1 MRFDVSKRAKRLFE
15 YHEFR
20 VLLTTCSLSLSQA
33 KGLVRLFWLLNLNQ
47 KLVAHHQLFENLIAF
62 FESEVFSDLKCI
74 DDDYR
79 FYPGKSTNYRWSNDL
94 TNWIS
99 TLKVIL
105 SKKDEL
111 SLAIPK
117 FMLVRSASGKR
128 NPMDG
133 YGMDRHPIAAAL
145 WSRHQTTLTY
155 PPRPENSNEYRYF
168 LLQAHLCLAHIRCRA
183 KIKLRDYLRYDGIN
197 EHAPSSVKTG
207 DISRVVRD
215 CYEDSHSGIVK
226 DLSVLLPPDAFLGG
240 MTFAELS
247 RESVGILA
255 PVDANDK
262 FIRIVR
268 FFKGVRK
275 ELFGHRKKRTVT
287 TRSHTGRTAY
297 EAAYHPGCDP
307 ISDSIWLHTP
317 VVDDDPEYPSDPG
330 VEVLQIDNEASAIED
345 ESDDER
351 VDSGLSPKPKPVPV
365 LKLYFPEEIG
375 GGLRQARLQYLAAEM
390 HSQALASAYEYL
402 SDTEHFYIEQ
412 KLQAEI
418 SVYLTGKVA
427 NTNQAQVALILKLI
441 RHFGITPDQARNIQI
456 IDVTKVESPDRIALL
471 VDNTNQSPSF
481 RWSLPGLQPKYLK
494 GHEWDEAL
502 NRDRADR
509 LTLPDFAGLGPEIIA
524 FMERSGRQPAHPFS
538 LEEKTFTRLA
548 KELLESVGGDRLT
561 IAKLRRTVT
570 ARILYRHRDP
580 VIIWLL
586 TADQRKIGEPRLYYA
601 RYPVAVLQEIYR
613 KVSIGVLRAIG
624 KRYSGPPV
632 PYDPAIWN
640 SPSVGCRYV
649 LSIDA
654 VTRLVRTVKKQVQ
667 ASLPDNAGQNEVIAY
682 HNAYALHLCLKQALL
697 TSYRAVNDPTDL
709 IDWFIETNGNF
720 PIATLSDK
728 DNIAQESARLCV
740 LTQALRDQFSN
751 WIAHAKAVDAI
762 LEMRECFDGNRSTLF
777 YLDDSARPIGI
788 TRSWLEAQY
797 AHFGFKIPANFHRSF
812 LRNTLIQ
819 LRCPAEFVDA
829 FLGHASMGQS
839 PFSDRSTFSYR
850 DYRIEITKALESL
863 AKSVGLQ
870 PLKSRLAK

>member
-1 MRFDVSKRAKRLFE
+1 MRPDVSTKAKRIFK

-20 VLLTTCSLSLSQA
+20 VLLTTCSLSFSQA
-33 KGLVRLFWLLNLNQ
+33 KGLVRLFWLLNLNP
-47 KLVAHHQLFENLIAF
+47 KLVAHQQLFENLIAF

-79 FYPGKSTNYRWSNDL
+79 FYPGKSTNYRWPNDL

-111 SLAIPK
+111 GLAIPK
-117 FMLVRSASGKR
+117 FMLARSASGKR

-197 EHAPSSVKTG
+197 EHAPSSVTTG

-226 DLSVLLPPDAFLGG
+226 DLSVLLPTDAFLGG

-247 RESVGILA
+247 RESVGTLA
-255 PVDANDK
+255 PGDANDK
-262 FIRIVR
+262 FMRIVR

-275 ELFGHRKKRTVT
+275 ELFGHRKKRSVT

-330 VEVLQIDNEASAIED
+330 VEVLLIDNEASAIED

-351 VDSGLSPKPKPVPV
+351 VDSGLPPKPKPVPV
-365 LKLYFPEEIG
+365 LKLYFPEDIG

-502 NRDRADR
+502 NRDRTDR
-509 LTLPDFAGLGPEIIA
+509 LILPDFAGLGPEIIA
-524 FMERSGRQPAHPFS
+524 FVERSGRQPAHPFS

-548 KELLESVGGDRLT
+548 KELLESIGGDRLT
-561 IAKLRRTVT
+561 VAKLRRTVT

-601 RYPVAVLQEIYR
+601 RYPVAVLQET
-613 KVSIGVLRAIG
+613 VCSINLLRCKANVAFG
-624 KRYSGPPV
+624 NVALCASE
-632 PYDPAIWN
+632 PAEI
-640 SPSVGCRYV
+640 RHH
-649 LSIDA
+649 L
-654 VTRLVRTVKKQVQ
+654 LVRRHSFGTIELWRQI
-667 ASLPDNAGQNEVIAY
+667 SPDNVSYSVSKRPFSKPRNQY
-682 HNAYALHLCLKQALL
+682 WRRL
-697 TSYRAVNDPTDL
+697 TIRPGADMLV
-709 IDWFIETNGNF
+709 F
-720 PIATLSDK
+720 
-728 DNIAQESARLCV
+728 V
-740 LTQALRDQFSN
+740 LLRD
-751 WIAHAKAVDAI
+751 
-762 LEMRECFDGNRSTLF
+762 
-777 YLDDSARPIGI
+777 
-788 TRSWLEAQY
+788 
-797 AHFGFKIPANFHRSF
+797 F
-812 LRNTLIQ
+812 L
-819 LRCPAEFVDA
+819 P
-829 FLGHASMGQS
+829 
-839 PFSDRSTFSYR
+839 
-850 DYRIEITKALESL
+850 L
-863 AKSVGLQ
+863 AKSCFCGSEVC
-870 PLKSRLAK
+870 